1 MSLKLKH
8 PIVIITITLLSMLS
22 IQAQKGFD
30 LSSVN
35 YTNMTNNQL
44 QQLFQE
50 ASSKGYN
57 YNDILKAAEA
67 QGLTAEEIDTLDKR
81 FNSLNTRASKNSNI
95 PNQESRLRNTN
106 YSDISLQESQLGN
119 LNNDGV
125 EYPKMKSD
133 LFGFDVFKGNS
144 LLTFQSNLNIPTPA
158 GYILGSGDKL
168 FIDIYGQSEAYYQIE
183 ISPEG
188 TIILENFGPI
198 HLSGLTVKNA
208 TKRIKNKLSKVYSGI
223 KGNKNTFVNVSVG
236 KSRTIKVNI
245 VGEVAVP
252 GSYTLSAF
260 NTVYN
265 AIYVAGGIN
274 ENATLREI
282 KLYRNNKLIN
292 SVDVYKFL
300 TKGDGS
306 SNIRL
311 ENNDLIVV
319 GPYTNRVTISGAVK
333 IPGKFETKEN
343 ETLSDLLF
351 YAGGLS
357 EKAYKK
363 SIKLTRIIDGE
374 LKIVDINSDQY
385 DFFKPSAGDRFQVEQ
400 IIEKYNNRVIVNG
413 AVYRPGTYSV
423 TDGMTIKTLIDKAE
437 GLKTDVFFD
446 KAYVTRTNEDYSTST
461 IALDLRDELKNPS
474 FILKEEDI
482 LNILSVNDLSEEN
495 YIEIS
500 GEVNNPGIFPFSE
513 NITLSDLILLAG
525 SFKENASSS
534 RIEINRR
541 ITSDKSNE
549 NNISEILTFDLNK
562 NLDDSTISIKP
573 FDQIIVRKNPNF
585 YTQQYARVEGEVMYP
600 GKYAIS
606 SKNERISDLINRS
619 GGFKNMAYLKG
630 ATLIRLTEFAE
641 LQSDLNKKNKSLNDL
656 KNKVS
661 NKQGALTESEL
672 LLINRIDE
680 DLKNIAS
687 NKNDNQILSSYAKS
701 ERINEILKKNSVDGD
716 IPISKSEAI
725 GIDLISIVNSPGSKS
740 DLLLK
745 EGDVIIVPKKLETVR
760 LRGELLYPTTVR
772 FIPNKSL
779 KYYIDSSGG
788 FDNKAKRSGTY
799 IVYANGDVARTKK
812 FLFFNIYPKAEP
824 GSEVIVPKK
833 SMKNPIAANQL
844 LNFTTGLATLILAIN
859 QIN

>member
-1 MSLKLKH
+1 MLKIFKSLIGL
-8 PIVIITITLLSMLS
+8 IFILSFSFSSYSQNFSDLS
-22 IQAQKGFD
+22 GVNFSDLNSNQIDLILRRASSQGYNQFD
-30 LSSVN
+30 L
-35 YTNMTNNQL
+35 
-44 QQLFQE
+44 
-50 ASSKGYN
+50 
-57 YNDILKAAEA
+57 LKIARS
-67 QGLTAEEIDTLDKR
+67 QGMSQADLEKLDKR
-81 FNSLNTRASKNSNI
+81 FKSAETIARVSANAST
-95 PNQESRLRNTN
+95 PLEETRLRKRW
-106 YSDISLQESQLGN
+106 EEEME
-119 LNNDGV
+119 V
-125 EYPKMKSD
+125 FREVKSD
-133 LFGFDVFKGNS
+133 VFGYEVFRGNTFLS
-144 LLTFQSNLNIPTPA
+144 FQSNLNIPTPLDYVI
-158 GYILGSGDKL
+158 GPGDKL
-168 FIDIYGQSEAYYQIE
+168 FIDIYGQSENYYQSE
-183 ISPEG
+183 VSPDG
-188 TIILENFGPI
+188 DVILENIGPVN
-198 HLSGLTVKNA
+198 LSGLSLENA
-208 TKRIKNKLSKVYSGI
+208 KKRLLSRFKSIYSGI
-223 KGNKNTFVNVSVG
+223 NINKTFVNISVG
-236 KSRTIKVNI
+236 IPRAVRVNI
-245 VGEVAVP
+245 VGEVNLP
-252 GSYTLSAF
+252 GTYNFSAF

-274 ENATLREI
+274 ENATLRDI
-282 KLYRNNKLIN
+282 KIYRNNKLIN
-292 SVDVYKFL
+292 TVDVYKFL
-300 TKGDGS
+300 TKGDGT

-319 GPYTNRVTISGAVK
+319 GPYTNRVTINGAVK
-333 IPGKFETKEN
+333 TPGRFETNEN

-357 EKAYKK
+357 EKAYKQ
-363 SIKLTRIIDGE
+363 SIKLTRIIDGQ
-374 LKIVDINSDQY
+374 LKIVDINYDQF
-385 DFFKPSAGDRFQVEQ
+385 DFFKPSAGDVFQVDQ

-413 AVYRPGTYSV
+413 AVFRPGTFSL
-423 TDGMTIKTLIDKAE
+423 TEEMTVKNLIDKAE

-461 IALDLRDELKNPS
+461 IALNLKDELKNPK
-474 FILKEEDI
+474 FILQEEDV
-482 LNILSVNDLSEEN
+482 LNILSINDLSEEN

-500 GEVNNPGIFPFSE
+500 GQVNNPGIFPFSK

-525 SFKENASSS
+525 GFKENATSN

-541 ITSDKSNE
+541 LSSNELNE
-549 NNISEILTFDLNK
+549 NNISEILTFDLDK
-562 NLDDSTISIKP
+562 NLNNNSIIIEP

-641 LQSDLNKKNKSLNDL
+641 LQSDLNKKIKSLNDL

-661 NKQGALTESEL
+661 SKEGALTESEL
-672 LLINRIDE
+672 LLIERIDE
-680 DLKNIAS
+680 DLKNIDS
-687 NKNDNQILSSYAKS
+687 NKNENQILSSYAKS

-725 GIDLISIVNSPGSKS
+725 GIDLTSIVNSPRSKS

-772 FIPNKSL
+772 FVSNKSL
-779 KYYIDSSGG
+779 KYYINSSGG

-833 SMKNPIAANQL
+833 SIKNPIAANQL

>member
-1 MSLKLKH
+1 MSKIFKSLIGL
-8 PIVIITITLLSMLS
+8 IFILSFSFATYSQSFDDLSNVNFSELNDSQIDLLLRRAGS
-22 IQAQKGFD
+22 QGYNQFD
-30 LSSVN
+30 L
-35 YTNMTNNQL
+35 
-44 QQLFQE
+44 
-50 ASSKGYN
+50 
-57 YNDILKAAEA
+57 LKMARA
-67 QGLTAEEIDTLDKR
+67 QGFTQADIENLDKR
-81 FNSLNTRASKNSNI
+81 FKSAQTIARVAESASA
-95 PNQESRLRNTN
+95 PLEETRLRKQWLEN
-106 YSDISLQESQLGN
+106 IEIFRE
-119 LNNDGV
+119 ND
-125 EYPKMKSD
+125 S
-133 LFGFDVFKGNS
+133 DVFGYNVFTGTS
-144 LLTFQSNLNIPTPA
+144 FLSFQSNLNLPTPMD
-158 GYILGSGDKL
+158 YILGAGDKM
-168 FIDIYGQSEAYYQIE
+168 FIDVYGESESYFQAE

-188 TIILENFGPI
+188 YAILENIGPVN
-198 HLSGLTVKNA
+198 LNGLTLEKA
-208 TKRIKNKLSKVYSGI
+208 KLRLTNRFKKVYPGI
-223 KGNKNTFVNVSVG
+223 QAKKTFLNISVG
-236 KSRTIKVNI
+236 IPRAIRINI
-245 VGEVAVP
+245 AGEVNLP
-252 GSYTLSAF
+252 GTYNFSAF
-260 NTVYN
+260 NTLYN
-265 AIYVAGGIN
+265 ALYVAGGIT
-274 ENATLREI
+274 ENATLRDI
-282 KLYRNNKLIN
+282 KLFRNNKLI
-292 SVDVYKFL
+292 STVDVYKFL
-300 TKGDGS
+300 TEGDGS
-306 SNIRL
+306 SNVRL
-311 ENNDLIVV
+311 ENNDLILVNT
-319 GPYTNRVTISGAVK
+319 YSNRISIDGAVK
-333 IPGKFETKEN
+333 SPGKFEMKDE
-343 ETLSDLLF
+343 ETLLDLLN

-357 EKAYKK
+357 ENAFKK
-363 SIKLTRIIDGE
+363 SIKLTRIIDGQ
-374 LKIVDINSDQY
+374 LKVVDINFDQF
-385 DFFKPSAGDRFQVEQ
+385 DFFKPMDGDKYMIEK

-413 AVYRPGTYSV
+413 AVFRPGTFSL
-423 TDGMTIKTLIDKAE
+423 TEEMTVKNLIDKAE

-446 KAYVTRTNEDYSTST
+446 KAYITRTNEDYSTST
-461 IALDLRDELKNPS
+461 IALNLRDELKNPT
-474 FILKEEDI
+474 FIFQEEDV
-482 LNILSVNDLSEEN
+482 LNILSINDLSEES

-500 GEVNNPGIFPFSE
+500 GQVNNPGIFPFSK

-525 SFKENASSS
+525 GFKENATSN

-541 ITSDKSNE
+541 LSSNELNE

-562 NLDDSTISIKP
+562 NLNNNSIIIEP

-641 LQSDLNKKNKSLNDL
+641 LQSDLNKKIKSLNDL

-661 NKQGALTESEL
+661 NKEGALTESEL
-672 LLINRIDE
+672 LLIERIDE
-680 DLKNIAS
+680 DLKNIDT
-687 NKNDNQILSSYAKS
+687 NKNENQILGSYAKS

-725 GIDLISIVNSPGSKS
+725 GIDLMSIVNSPGSKS

-772 FIPNKSL
+772 FVSNKSL
-779 KYYIDSSGG
+779 KYYINSSGG

-833 SMKNPIAANQL
+833 SIKNPIAANQL

>member
-1 MSLKLKH
+1 MSKIFKSFLGL
-8 PIVIITITLLSMLS
+8 IFILNFSLFSYSQNFSDLSGVNFSDLNS
-22 IQAQKGFD
+22 SQIDLILRRASSQGYNQFD
-30 LSSVN
+30 L
-35 YTNMTNNQL
+35 
-44 QQLFQE
+44 
-50 ASSKGYN
+50 
-57 YNDILKAAEA
+57 LKIARS
-67 QGLTAEEIDTLDKR
+67 QGMSQADLEKLDKR
-81 FNSLNTRASKNSNI
+81 FKSAETVARVSANASTPLEETRMRKRW
-95 PNQESRLRNTN
+95 EEEMEVFR
-106 YSDISLQESQLGN
+106 E
-119 LNNDGV
+119 V
-125 EYPKMKSD
+125 KSD
-133 LFGFDVFKGNS
+133 VFGYEVFRGNTFLS
-144 LLTFQSNLNIPTPA
+144 FQSNLNIPTPLDYVI
-158 GYILGSGDKL
+158 GPGDKL
-168 FIDIYGQSEAYYQIE
+168 FIDIYGQSENYYQSE
-183 ISPEG
+183 VSPDG
-188 TIILENFGPI
+188 DVILENIGPVN
-198 HLSGLTVKNA
+198 LSGLSLENA
-208 TKRIKNKLSKVYSGI
+208 KKRLLSKFKSIYSGI
-223 KGNKNTFVNVSVG
+223 ITNQTFVNISVG
-236 KSRTIKVNI
+236 IPRAVRVNI
-245 VGEVAVP
+245 VGEVNLP
-252 GSYTLSAF
+252 GTYNFSAF

-274 ENATLREI
+274 ENATLRDI

-319 GPYTNRVTISGAVK
+319 GPYTNRVTINGAVK
-333 IPGKFETKEN
+333 IPGRFETNEN

-357 EKAYKK
+357 EKAYKQ
-363 SIKLTRIIDGE
+363 SIKLTRIIDGQ
-374 LKIVDINSDQY
+374 LKIVDINSGQF
-385 DFFKPSAGDRFQVEQ
+385 DFFKPSAGDVFQVDQ
-400 IIEKYNNRVIVNG
+400 IIEKYNNRIIVNG
-413 AVYRPGTYSV
+413 AVYRPGTFSL
-423 TDGMTIKTLIDKAE
+423 TEEMTVKNLIDKAE

-461 IALDLRDELKNPS
+461 IALNLKDELKNPK
-474 FILKEEDI
+474 FIFQEEDV
-482 LNILSVNDLSEEN
+482 LNILSINDLSEEN

-500 GEVNNPGIFPFSE
+500 GQVNNPGIFPFSK

-525 SFKENASSS
+525 GFKENATSN

-541 ITSDKSNE
+541 LSSNELNE
-549 NNISEILTFDLNK
+549 NNISEILTFDLDK
-562 NLDDSTISIKP
+562 NLNNNSIIIEP

-641 LQSDLNKKNKSLNDL
+641 LQSDLNKKIKSLNDL

-661 NKQGALTESEL
+661 SKQGALTESEL
-672 LLINRIDE
+672 LLIERIDE
-680 DLKNIAS
+680 DLKNIDS
-687 NKNDNQILSSYAKS
+687 NKNENQILSSYAKS

-725 GIDLISIVNSPGSKS
+725 GIDLTSIVNSPRSKS

-772 FIPNKSL
+772 FVSNKSL
-779 KYYIDSSGG
+779 KYYINSSGG

-833 SMKNPIAANQL
+833 SIKNPIAANQL

>member
-1 MSLKLKH
+1 MSKIFKSFIGL
-8 PIVIITITLLSMLS
+8 IFILSFSFSSYSQNFSDLS
-22 IQAQKGFD
+22 GVNFSDLNSSQIDLILRRASSQGYNQFD
-30 LSSVN
+30 L
-35 YTNMTNNQL
+35 
-44 QQLFQE
+44 
-50 ASSKGYN
+50 
-57 YNDILKAAEA
+57 LKIARS
-67 QGLTAEEIDTLDKR
+67 QGMSQADLEKLDKR
-81 FNSLNTRASKNSNI
+81 FKSAETIARVSANAST
-95 PNQESRLRNTN
+95 PLEETRLRKRW
-106 YSDISLQESQLGN
+106 EEEME
-119 LNNDGV
+119 V
-125 EYPKMKSD
+125 FREVKSD
-133 LFGFDVFKGNS
+133 VFGYEVFRGNTFLS
-144 LLTFQSNLNIPTPA
+144 FQSNLNIPTPLDYVI
-158 GYILGSGDKL
+158 GPGDKL
-168 FIDIYGQSEAYYQIE
+168 FIDIYGQSENYYQSE
-183 ISPEG
+183 VSPDG
-188 TIILENFGPI
+188 DVILENIGPVN
-198 HLSGLTVKNA
+198 LSGLSLEYAK
-208 TKRIKNKLSKVYSGI
+208 KRLLSRFKSIYSGI
-223 KGNKNTFVNVSVG
+223 NINKTFVNISVG
-236 KSRTIKVNI
+236 IPRAVRVNI
-245 VGEVAVP
+245 VGEVNLP
-252 GSYTLSAF
+252 GTYNFSAF

-274 ENATLREI
+274 ENATLRDI
-282 KLYRNNKLIN
+282 KIYRNNKLIN
-292 SVDVYKFL
+292 SVDVYNFL
-300 TKGDGS
+300 TKGDGT

-319 GPYTNRVTISGAVK
+319 GPYTNRVTINGAVK
-333 IPGKFETKEN
+333 IPGRFETNEN

-357 EKAYKK
+357 EKAYKQ
-363 SIKLTRIIDGE
+363 SIKLTRIIDGQ
-374 LKIVDINSDQY
+374 LKIVDISSDQF
-385 DFFKPSAGDRFQVEQ
+385 DFFKPSAGDVFQVDQ
-400 IIEKYNNRVIVNG
+400 IIEKYNNRIIVNG
-413 AVYRPGTYSV
+413 AVYRPGTFSLEK
-423 TDGMTIKTLIDKAE
+423 GMTVKNLIDKAE

-446 KAYVTRTNEDYSTST
+446 KAYVTRTNEDYSTSK
-461 IALDLRDELKNPS
+461 IALNLKDELKNPN
-474 FILKEEDI
+474 FILQEEDV
-482 LNILSVNDLSEEN
+482 LNILSINDLSEES

-500 GEVNNPGIFPFSE
+500 GQVNNPGIFPFSK

-525 SFKENASSS
+525 GFKENATSN

-541 ITSDKSNE
+541 LSSNELNE
-549 NNISEILTFDLNK
+549 NNISEILTFDLDK
-562 NLDDSTISIKP
+562 NLNNNSTIIEP

-641 LQSDLNKKNKSLNDL
+641 LQSDLNKKIKSLNDL

-661 NKQGALTESEL
+661 NKEGALTESEL
-672 LLINRIDE
+672 LLIERIDE
-680 DLKNIAS
+680 DLKNIES
-687 NKNDNQILSSYAKS
+687 NKNENQILSSYAKS
-701 ERINEILKKNSVDGD
+701 ERINAILKKNSVDGD

-725 GIDLISIVNSPGSKS
+725 GIDLTSIVNSPRSKS

-745 EGDVIIVPKKLETVR
+745 EGDVIIIPKKLETVR

-772 FIPNKSL
+772 FVSNKSL
-779 KYYIDSSGG
+779 KYYINSSGG

-833 SMKNPIAANQL
+833 SIKNPIAANQL